1 MIFII
6 IGPHIM
12 YNNVG
17 VCFIR
22 SFSQFLLFTITSFV
36 NTLSNTNVQSLLK
49 MSLSRKRILHSTFI

>member
-12 YNNVG
+12 YNIIE

-22 SFSQFLLFTITSFV
+22 SFSQFLLFTITSFA
-36 NTLSNTNVQSLLK
+36 NTLSNASVQSLLK
-49 MSLSRKRILHSTFI
+49 VSLSRKRILHSSSG

>member
-12 YNNVG
+12 YNNVE
-17 VCFIR
+17 VCFI

-36 NTLSNTNVQSLLK
+36 NTLSITSVQSLLK
-49 MSLSRKRILHSTFI
+49 MSLSRKRILHSSSV